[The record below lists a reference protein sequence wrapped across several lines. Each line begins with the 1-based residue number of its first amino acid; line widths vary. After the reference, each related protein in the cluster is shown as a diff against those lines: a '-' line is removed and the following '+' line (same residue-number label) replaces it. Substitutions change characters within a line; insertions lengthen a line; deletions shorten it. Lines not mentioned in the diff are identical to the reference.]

1 MASTTIFQHP
11 IIGDIKASSSEDV
24 IQFLG
29 LKYAS
34 LHHWFDNA
42 KLVEYDGKGLS
53 AIRHGPQ
60 VISDPEGVHK
70 EHFIIQKTLPV
81 NGHPG
86 ISGTECLNLNIAA
99 PANSSKAESLPV
111 IVFIHGG
118 AFITGS
124 NWWPQYDLKRIVQLS
139 IKQGQSLI
147 AVSINYRL
155 GAPGFLTSDELRKE
169 GFKSNQGHHDQRV
182 ALQYVKR
189 YISGFGGDPNK
200 ITVIGES
207 AGGISTSR
215 LLYSNDDAPSQMVVL
230 SGSPPSL
237 PPMELSAAEEAYRGA
252 LKSLGAEDLTPSQRV
267 EALSRLS
274 PEALLEKLD
283 KNLQFLP
290 VLDADTVP
298 FVPTF
303 KAVEAKTSISENTP
317 CKAIMVGYLPDD
329 ASIFGL
335 AGLLQRKPGIGASFK
350 KSIESSF
357 SDHPDKATKLL
368 QAYGISEDTN
378 DEDAFK
384 GVIRFASDIG
394 FQAPA
399 RSWAASF
406 PGDSYLFELAEANPW
421 EGPFKGY
428 ATHVLDVAFL
438 FQNYR
443 EHLDGKQQASAEAF
457 AADII
462 TFAHGK
468 APWKKHRDEG
478 GLGVY
483 RNGARTYEEGP
494 GVLSDQYQ
502 VLMEAVTFGSA
513 ASGLC
518 DTTKIVEDSV
528 RMELPIIAVTIQYR
542 LNIFAFGDD
551 DSSVNLALKDQ
562 ALALQWVQSH
572 IAAFGGDPKAVT
584 LAGESAGAV
593 YCHAHLVSKAPLN
606 QCILASGSLHLSP
619 PQPRERAAAFRSNLK
634 HHLRDLGKLDLRT
647 APADVMVEALKR
659 SEIQSWF
666 LQMESSLEGWQ
677 ESLGE
682 ASRLMISDVQNESV
696 LWRDG
701 IWSLGVSDIVSA
713 FDIAGEHRDKLKQAY
728 NIYPNRPSSCKLGA
742 LDFLNDYKFLLP
754 IQEMVQSCK
763 RAETP
768 VYRSLID
775 EANPWQPSNGAH
787 HAIDLILLFGGFDST
802 ISPAAKRTGEEMRRS
817 WIRFIHSQEPWSPI
831 STAAFGP
838 FGMFQELDDTE
849 VIIVGAGPAGQLLGL
864 MLGKD
869 GIPVT
874 IIEQS
879 SKLDDKPRATHY
891 APPAMKVLN
900 RAGLGHRARELGF
913 LPDRVAWRKP
923 DGTSIA
929 SLSNKIH
936 GDDPDRLLALP
947 LCDLAQLI
955 YDESKNLP
963 TVTYL
968 FDHRVTGIGQDEKR
982 AWVDVEN
989 CKSEETRELFAE
1001 YIVGC
1006 DGANSIVRRRLFGD
1020 TNFPGKTWDEQI
1032 VATNVYYDFDQFG
1045 YDDSNFILDAED
1057 WFMAAKIT
1065 KDGLWRVTYGDIS
1078 GLSTEEVIARQPERF
1093 RKILPGQP
1101 EPNQYKLVSIGP
1113 YKVHQRCAEKMRVG
1127 RFLLAAD
1134 AAHLCNPFGGLGL
1147 TGGIVDIGGL
1157 YECLSGVFTG
1167 KADESILDIYDDIR
1181 RQRYRDIIDPV
1192 SSDNF
1197 RRMFAVSGDKVLETD
1212 EFLRLCKEAESD
1224 QEKAR
1229 EMTKGAQALGY
1240 DFTQHY
1246 NTKTNGVNAHSY
1258 NGKVRDAEA
1267 DRSAQSHPF
1276 RVGNSAHAA
1285 KWFCL
1290 PIGDPCSTRLGWR
1303 LMG

>member
-11 IIGDIKASSSEDV
+11 LIGDIKASSTEDV

-29 LKYAS
+29 IKYAN
-34 LHHWFDNA
+34 LNHWFDNA

-81 NGHPG
+81 SGHPG

-99 PANSSKAESLPV
+99 PTNSSEGQSLPV

-124 NWWPQYDLKRIVQLS
+124 NWWPQYDLNRIVQLS
-139 IKQGQSLI
+139 IKQGQPLI

-189 YISGFGGDPNK
+189 YISGFGGDPHK

-215 LLYSNDDAPSQMVVL
+215 LLYSNDDAPSQLAVL
-230 SGSPPSL
+230 SGAPPSL
-237 PPMELSAAEEAYRGA
+237 PPMDVSAAEEAYRGA

-274 PEALLEKLD
+274 PEELLEKLD
-283 KNLQFLP
+283 KSLQFLP
-290 VLDADTVP
+290 VLDAATVP
-298 FVPTF
+298 LVPTF
-303 KAVEAKTSISENTP
+303 KAVEAKTSIPDNTP
-317 CKAIMVGYLPDD
+317 CKAIFVGYLPDD

-335 AGLLQRKPGIGASFK
+335 AGLIQRKPGIGASFQ

-357 SDHPDKATKLL
+357 SDHPDKATRLL
-368 QAYGISEDTN
+368 KAYGISEDTN

-428 ATHVLDVAFL
+428 ATHVLDVALL

-443 EHLDGKQQASAEAF
+443 EHLDAKQQASAEAF

-468 APWKKHRDEG
+468 APWKKYRDGG

-483 RNGARTYEEGP
+483 RNGVRTYEEGP
-494 GVLSDQYQ
+494 GVISEQYQ
-502 VLMEAVTFGSA
+502 VLME
-513 ASGLC
+513 
-518 DTTKIVEDSV
+518 IVEDSV
-528 RMELPIIAVTIQYR
+528 RMGLPIIVVAIQYR

-562 ALALQWVQSH
+562 ALALQWVQRH
-572 IAAFGGDPKAVT
+572 VAAFGGDP
-584 LAGESAGAV
+584 
-593 YCHAHLVSKAPLN
+593 
-606 QCILASGSLHLSP
+606 
-619 PQPRERAAAFRSNLK
+619 
-634 HHLRDLGKLDLRT
+634 
-647 APADVMVEALKR
+647 
-659 SEIQSWF
+659 
-666 LQMESSLEGWQ
+666 
-677 ESLGE
+677 
-682 ASRLMISDVQNESV
+682 
-696 LWRDG
+696 
-701 IWSLGVSDIVSA
+701 GVSDIVSA

-742 LDFLNDYKFLLP
+742 LDFINDYKFLLP
-754 IQEMVQSCK
+754 IQEMVQLCK

-787 HAIDLILLFGGFDST
+787 HAIDLILLFGGFDSSL
-802 ISPAAKRTGEEMRRS
+802 SPAAKATGEEMRRS

-955 YDESKNLP
+955 YDESKDLP

-989 CKSEETRELFAE
+989 CKTEETRELFAE

-1045 YDDSNFILDAED
+1045 YTDSNFILDAED

-1065 KDGLWRVTYGDIS
+1065 KDGLWRVTYGDVS

-1167 KADESILDIYDDIR
+1167 KADESILDVYDDVR
-1181 RQRYRDIIDPV
+1181 RQKYREIIDPV

-1197 RRMFAVSGDKVLETD
+1197 RRMFAVPGDKVLDTD

-1246 NTKTNGVNAHSY
+1246 NTKTNGVNAHVSP
-1258 NGKVRDAEA
+1258 
-1267 DRSAQSHPF
+1267 H
-1276 RVGNSAHAA
+1276 
-1285 KWFCL
+1285 
-1290 PIGDPCSTRLGWR
+1290 
-1303 LMG
+1303 

>member
-11 IIGDIKASSSEDV
+11 LIGDIKASSTEDV

-29 LKYAS
+29 IKYAS
-34 LHHWFDNA
+34 LNHWFDNA

-81 NGHPG
+81 SGHPG

-99 PANSSKAESLPV
+99 PTNSSEGQSLPV

-139 IKQGQSLI
+139 IKQGQPLI

-182 ALQYVKR
+182 ALQYVKS
-189 YISGFGGDPNK
+189 YISGFGGDPHK

-215 LLYSNDDAPSQMVVL
+215 LLYSNDDAPWQLAVL
-230 SGSPPSL
+230 SGATPSL
-237 PPMELSAAEEAYRGA
+237 PPMEISAAEEAYRGA
-252 LKSLGAEDLTPSQRV
+252 LKSLGAGDLTPSQRV

-274 PEALLEKLD
+274 PEELLEKLD
-283 KNLQFLP
+283 KSLQFLP
-290 VLDADTVP
+290 VLDAATVP

-303 KAVEAKTSISENTP
+303 KAVEAKTSIPDNTP
-317 CKAIMVGYLPDD
+317 CKAIFVGYLPDD

-335 AGLLQRKPGIGASFK
+335 AGLIQRKPGIGASFQ

-357 SDHPDKATKLL
+357 SDHPDKATRLL
-368 QAYGISEDTN
+368 KAYGISEDTN

-428 ATHVLDVAFL
+428 ATHVLDVALL

-443 EHLDGKQQASAEAF
+443 EHLDAKQQASAEAF

-468 APWKKHRDEG
+468 APWKKYRDGG

-483 RNGARTYEEGP
+483 RNGVRTYEEGP
-494 GVLSDQYQ
+494 GVISEQYQ

-528 RMELPIIAVTIQYR
+528 RMGLPIIAVAIQYR

-562 ALALQWVQSH
+562 ALALQWVQRH
-572 IAAFGGDPKAVT
+572 VAAFGGDP
-584 LAGESAGAV
+584 
-593 YCHAHLVSKAPLN
+593 
-606 QCILASGSLHLSP
+606 
-619 PQPRERAAAFRSNLK
+619 
-634 HHLRDLGKLDLRT
+634 
-647 APADVMVEALKR
+647 
-659 SEIQSWF
+659 
-666 LQMESSLEGWQ
+666 MESSLEGWQ

-682 ASRLMISDVQNESV
+682 ANRLMISDVQNESV

-701 IWSLGVSDIVSA
+701 IWSMGVSDIISA

-742 LDFLNDYKFLLP
+742 LDFINDYKFLLP
-754 IQEMVQSCK
+754 IQEMVQLCK

-787 HAIDLILLFGGFDST
+787 HAIDLILLFGGFDSSL
-802 ISPAAKRTGEEMRRS
+802 SPAAKATGEEMRRS

-955 YDESKNLP
+955 YDESKDLP

-989 CKSEETRELFAE
+989 CKTEETRELFAE

-1045 YDDSNFILDAED
+1045 YTDSNFILDAED

-1065 KDGLWRVTYGDIS
+1065 KDGLWRVTYGDVS

-1157 YECLSGVFTG
+1157 YECLSGVLTG
-1167 KADESILDIYDDIR
+1167 KADESILDVYDDVR
-1181 RQRYRDIIDPV
+1181 RQKYREIIDPV

-1197 RRMFAVSGDKVLETD
+1197 RRMFAVPGDKVLETD

-1229 EMTKGAQALGY
+1229 EMTKGAQTLGY

-1246 NTKTNGVNAHSY
+1246 NTKTNGVNAHIVQMEES
-1258 NGKVRDAEA
+1258 R
-1267 DRSAQSHPF
+1267 
-1276 RVGNSAHAA
+1276 AA
-1285 KWFCL
+1285 
-1290 PIGDPCSTRLGWR
+1290 
-1303 LMG
+1303 